1 MNKQSRLPLGSVIG
15 ILGGG
20 QLGRMLSLSASQ
32 LGFKTHIYDPDFN
45 APAKQVTNLSS
56 TFKYDD
62 IKKKMEA
69 TMAQLVK
76 KMGLKSVVK
85 HLVGKGGMSYFIDDP
100 KEAKKLQTNYFYR
113 YNTSLNGLMIHH
125 DIPPEE
131 FLKYVHTIDL
141 SFMKEDMIMRNELE
155 KLDMEKFIFT
165 NGSAEHAKNILTH
178 LGVYDLFGRDKVFDI
193 QDAGYIP
200 KPEAKTFDLMLK
212 KFEINPKETIYIED
226 IAKNLSI
233 GYERG
238 CITVWLIN
246 DEHFGKMDSD
256 KDYISH
262 KIENLSLFLKEIRLL
277 KSK

>member
-1 MNKQSRLPLGSVIG
+1 MNLREKKYLLLDLDGVCYGKHNNYSLEKVFGQVSQRMTEFISKRLKID
-15 ILGGG
+15 
-20 QLGRMLSLSASQ
+20 MKA
-32 LGFKTHIYDPDFN
+32 
-45 APAKQVTNLSS
+45 AK
-56 TFKYDD
+56 
-62 IKKKMEA
+62 E
-69 TMAQLVK
+69 
-76 KMGLKSVVK
+76 
-85 HLVGKGGMSYFIDDP
+85 
-100 KEAKKLQTNYFYR
+100 LQTNYFYK

-125 DIPPEE
+125 DIQAEE

-141 SFMKEDMIMRNELE
+141 SFMKEDKIMRNELE

-193 QDAGYIP
+193 KDAGYVP
-200 KPEAKTFDLMLK
+200 KPEAQTFDLMVK
-212 KFEINPKETIYIED
+212 KFGLNPKETIYIED

-238 CITVWLIN
+238 CATVWLIN
-246 DEHFGKMDSD
+246 DEHFGKIDSD

-277 KSK
+277 KSQ